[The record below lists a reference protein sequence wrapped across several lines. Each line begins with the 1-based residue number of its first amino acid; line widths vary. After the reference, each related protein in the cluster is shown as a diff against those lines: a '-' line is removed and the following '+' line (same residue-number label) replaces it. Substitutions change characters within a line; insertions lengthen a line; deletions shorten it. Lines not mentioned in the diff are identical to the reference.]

1 MPKKIKFFGFVLFSA
16 LCFLFFVPV
25 CRAEVGELKKG
36 VAHGTFMLQGYS
48 FVGDPGT
55 LRFYAAGAQAA
66 ESSLSYVDDAYLSLD
81 EGDTNGS
88 PYELKGTFSGGPNG
102 VATFTT
108 PGEGFTFSVPLK
120 DGRTFELNIPGVQAN
135 MTVADPSIFEIDEE
149 DMPAEYDPDA
159 PLTDS
164 GARAADISGQVE
176 IACPP
181 DFEAWDVLKMGRV
194 IYNHCKLKTG
204 EDSTLRI
211 SLLSGT
217 SFTMRPETEI
227 IVNEARKEK
236 SNFQLLFGGVWA
248 NVKKMVKGEDFGF
261 KGSQAVAGI
270 KGTTFVMEDTGESTV
285 LKVIEG
291 EVELTDTA
299 DGKTET
305 VRTGETLSVDLRG
318 FGEKAAF
325 DVQAEEKYWADPAAA
340 PAVETADSDPSKID
354 PNQTK
359 YSWLALAVGFLIAVV
374 GARMAAKIKKKR

>member
-1 MPKKIKFFGFVLFSA
+1 MSKTLKVFEFIFISAICLLNFSFCQA
-16 LCFLFFVPV
+16 
-25 CRAEVGELKKG
+25 RAEELKKG

-48 FVGDPGT
+48 FVGAPGT
-55 LRFYAAGAQAA
+55 LRFYAAGAQAE
-66 ESSLSYVDDAYLSLD
+66 ESSLSYVDDAYISLD
-81 EGDTNGS
+81 DGDYQGN
-88 PYELKGTFSGGPNG
+88 PYEIKGRFSGGPNG

-120 DGRTFELNIPGVQAN
+120 DGRTFDLDIPGVQVH
-135 MTVADPSIFEIDEE
+135 MTVTDPSIFDIDEE

-181 DFEAWDVLKMGRV
+181 DFEAWDVLKIGRV

-217 SFTMRPETEI
+217 SFTMKPETEI
-227 IVNEARKEK
+227 TVNEARKEK
-236 SNFQLLFGGVWA
+236 SNFQLLFGGIWA
-248 NVKKMVKGEDFGF
+248 NVKKMAKGEEFGF

-270 KGTTFVMEDTGESTV
+270 KGTTFIMEDTGETTT

-305 VRTGETLSVDLRG
+305 VRSGEALTVDLRG
-318 FGEKAAF
+318 FGKKAAF
-325 DVQAEEKYWADPAAA
+325 DIQAEEKNWTDPATANA
-340 PAVETADSDPSKID
+340 PASAGSESSKSDPK
-354 PNQTK
+354 QTN
-359 YSWLALAVGFLIAVV
+359 YLWWILGISVLIVIIV
-374 GARMAAKIKKKR
+374 TGMVMKKKKI

>member
-1 MPKKIKFFGFVLFSA
+1 M
-16 LCFLFFVPV
+16 
-25 CRAEVGELKKG
+25 
-36 VAHGTFMLQGYS
+36 MQGYS

-55 LRFYAAGAQAA
+55 LRFFAAGAQAA
-66 ESSLSYVDDAYLSLD
+66 ESSLSYVDDAYISLD
-81 EGDTNGS
+81 DGDTNGA

-102 VATFTT
+102 VATFVNN
-108 PGEGFTFSVPLK
+108 EGLSFSVPLK
-120 DGRTFELNIPGVQAN
+120 NGRNFDLDIPGVQVH
-135 MTVADPSIFEIDEE
+135 MTVTDPTIFDISEE
-149 DMPAEYDPDA
+149 DMPADYDPDA

-211 SLLSGT
+211 SLVGGA
-217 SFTMRPETEI
+217 SFTMKPETEI
-227 IVNEARKEK
+227 TVNESRKEK
-236 SNFQLLFGGVWA
+236 SNFQLIFGGVWA
-248 NVKKMVKGEDFGF
+248 NVKKMAKGEEFGF

-270 KGTTFVMEDTGESTV
+270 KGTTFVMEDTGETTT

-305 VRTGETLSVDLRG
+305 VRAGEALAVDLRG
-318 FGEKAAF
+318 FGKKAAF
-325 DVQAEEKYWADPAAA
+325 DVQAEEKYWADPASAAKPA
-340 PAVETADSDPSKID
+340 PANANGDPEKSA
-354 PNQTK
+354 PNQTS
-359 YSWLALAVGFLIAVV
+359 YIFWMAIVGVIIIVIATALVL
-374 GARMAAKIKKKR
+374 RNKKN